1 MSLQVGGARHN
12 SPSVRHIAKCQ
23 NPHCG
28 NPNLTR
34 LVDYV
39 KCNVC
44 GWDTRMNAQ
53 DVIDKWGPVLPVEAK
68 ADAQESVAV
77 SEAPEGQRDSVAQK
91 EGSVTEDVL
100 AAMDAASG
108 EPSSADLDAVAA
120 EQKAAEETGP
130 RRGRKQQRG

>member
-1 MSLQVGGARHN
+1 MSLQVGGARRN

-53 DVIDKWGPVLPVEAK
+53 DVIDKWGPKIDVGAVKTQANNTEPSPSATEEVP
-68 ADAQESVAV
+68 AD
-77 SEAPEGQRDSVAQK
+77 
-91 EGSVTEDVL
+91 
-100 AAMDAASG
+100 MDAASS

-120 EQKAAEETGP
+120 EQKAADEAGP

>member
-1 MSLQVGGARHN
+1 MSLQVGGARRN

-53 DVIDKWGPVLPVEAK
+53 DVIDRWGPLVEGK
-68 ADAQESVAV
+68 ANAQESVAV
-77 SEAPEGQRDSVAQK
+77 SEAPGGQGDSTAQK

-100 AAMDAASG
+100 AAMDAASS

-120 EQKAAEETGP
+120 EQKAADEAGP

>member
-1 MSLQVGGARHN
+1 MSLQVGGARRN

-53 DVIDKWGPVLPVEAK
+53 DVIDKWGSKIDVGAVRLRPVTLSLRRLLRRKCLPTWM
-68 ADAQESVAV
+68 
-77 SEAPEGQRDSVAQK
+77 QRAAAIVCRSGR
-91 EGSVTEDVL
+91 GS
-100 AAMDAASG
+100 G
-108 EPSSADLDAVAA
+108 
-120 EQKAAEETGP
+120 
-130 RRGRKQQRG
+130 

>member
-1 MSLQVGGARHN
+1 MSLQVGGARRN

-53 DVIDKWGPVLPVEAK
+53 DVLDKWGSVLPGSE
-68 ADAQESVAV
+68 EPVA
-77 SEAPEGQRDSVAQK
+77 PVA
-91 EGSVTEDVL
+91 STATEDIL
-100 AAMDAASG
+100 SDMDAAL
-108 EPSSADLDAVAA
+108 PSAEDLDAVAS
-120 EQKAAEETGP
+120 EQKVAEDTAPEP
-130 RRGRKQQRG
+130 RRGKKQRG